1 MNIMDFVYLQIAIIF
16 ICLLLS
22 AFFSGSETVL
32 FSFKKSE
39 LIKFSFSKN
48 SLENKIAKFLSH
60 PQNIL
65 ITLLMGN
72 LFVNI
77 LLSSL
82 STSLLLSQW
91 PQYGHIIAIA
101 IVTPVIIL
109 FGEII
114 PKLLS
119 LYNYRKLVYYIMP
132 VISLFHTIMLPVR
145 YILLK
150 ISNSFIKIFHLRLGA
165 SFDISEDDLSAAIYY
180 GEKYGILSGDEKQ
193 FISNLLR
200 FTKKTAE
207 NAMIHRNKAIFIPGD
222 ATVEEAINIF
232 KETDVVRAPVYKNN
246 LDTIIGLIDSRELVS
261 YATGIKKAKTI
272 TKLIH
277 PIYHYPASKS
287 LSELLEEFLKNKIQI
302 AVVVDEYGGTE
313 GIVTLKRII
322 AELFGRG
329 YTLWEDMP
337 TAEIKKEKD
346 VVIVP
351 GDMQIDEFNAMFNVS
366 IDSSKSETIGGY
378 IIERLG
384 YLPKRRASIMVDNY
398 IVTVRYVTKN
408 RIQSIEVKSEES

>member
-1 MNIMDFVYLQIAIIF
+1 MDYLHLQIAIIF
-16 ICLLLS
+16 ICLFLS

-39 LIKFSFSKN
+39 LIKFYFSDDL
-48 SLENKIAKFLSH
+48 LENKIAKFLSH

-65 ITLLMGN
+65 ITLLTGN

-82 STSLLLSQW
+82 STSLFLSQW

-109 FGEII
+109 LGEII

-119 LYNYRKLVYYIMP
+119 LYHYKKLVHHIMP
-132 VISLFHTIMLPVR
+132 VISLFHDIILPIR
-145 YILLK
+145 YILLT
-150 ISNSFIKIFHLRLGA
+150 ISNSFIKMFNLQLDA
-165 SFDISEDDLSAAIYY
+165 LFDISEDDLFAAIYY

-200 FTKKTAE
+200 FTRKTAE
-207 NAMIHRNKAIFIPGD
+207 NAMIHRNKAIFIPHE
-222 ATVEEAINIF
+222 ATVQEVINIF
-232 KETDVVRAPVYKNN
+232 KETDIVRAPVYKNN
-246 LDTIIGLIDSRELVS
+246 LDTIIGLIDSRELVAH
-261 YATGIKKAKTI
+261 ATGIKKVKKI

-277 PIYHYPASKS
+277 PIYYYPASKS
-287 LSELLEEFLKNKIQI
+287 LSELLEEFLRNKIQI
-302 AVVVDEYGGTE
+302 AVVIDEYGGTA

-322 AELFGRG
+322 TELFGRG

-337 TAEIKKEKD
+337 KPEIKKEKG

-351 GDMQIDEFNAMFNVS
+351 GDMQIDEFNTMFDVS
-366 IDSSKSETIGGY
+366 IHSNESETIGGY
-378 IIERLG
+378 IIEKLG
-384 YLPKRRASIMVDNY
+384 YLPKRRASIMVDDY
-398 IVTVRYVTKN
+398 ILTVRYVAKN
-408 RIQSIEVKSEES
+408 RIQSIEVKREVS

>member
-1 MNIMDFVYLQIAIIF
+1 MNIMDYVHLQIAIIF
-16 ICLLLS
+16 VCLFLS
-22 AFFSGSETVL
+22 AFFSGSETIL

-39 LIKFSFSKN
+39 LIKFSFSEN
-48 SLENKIAKFLSH
+48 LLENKIAKFLSH

-65 ITLLMGN
+65 ITLLTGN

-119 LYNYRKLVYYIMP
+119 LYNYRKLVHYIMP
-132 VISLFHTIMLPVR
+132 IISLFHTIILPIR
-145 YILLK
+145 YILLS
-150 ISNSFIKIFHLRLGA
+150 ISNSFIKIFKLRLDA

-207 NAMIHRNKAIFIPGD
+207 NAMIHRNKAIFIPYD
-222 ATVEEAINIF
+222 ASVQEAINIF

-246 LDTIIGLIDSRELVS
+246 LDTIIGLIDSRELVP

-287 LSELLEEFLKNKIQI
+287 LSELLEEFLTNKIQI
-302 AVVVDEYGGTE
+302 AVVVDEYGGTA

-329 YTLWEDMP
+329 YTLWEDIP
-337 TAEIKKEKD
+337 KAEIKKEKD

-351 GDMQIDEFNAMFNVS
+351 GDMQIDEFNALFNVL
-366 IDSSKSETIGGY
+366 IDSSESETIGGY

-384 YLPKRRASIMVDNY
+384 YLPKRRASIMVDDY
-398 IVTVRYVTKN
+398 ILTVRYVTKN
-408 RIQSIEVKSEES
+408 RIQSIEVKKEEL

>member
-1 MNIMDFVYLQIAIIF
+1 MDYIYLQLVIIF
-16 ICLLLS
+16 MCLFFS

-39 LIKFSFSKN
+39 LIKFSFSEN
-48 SLENKIAKFLSH
+48 ALENQIAKFLSH

-65 ITLLMGN
+65 ITILAGN

-82 STSLLLSQW
+82 STSLLLSHW

-101 IVTPVIIL
+101 IVTPVLIL

-119 LYNYRKLVYYIMP
+119 LYNYRNLVYYLLP
-132 VISLFHTIMLPVR
+132 VISLIHKVILPVR
-145 YILLK
+145 YVLLA
-150 ISNSFIKIFHLRLGA
+150 ISNSFIRLLKLRLDA

-180 GEKYGILSGDEKQ
+180 GEKYGILSQDEKQ

-207 NAMIHRNKAIFIPGD
+207 NAMIHRNKAIFIPYD
-222 ATVEEAINIF
+222 AAIQEVINIF
-232 KETDVVRAPVYKNN
+232 KETDIVRAPVYKNN
-246 LDTIIGLIDSRELVS
+246 LDTIVGLIDSRELVP
-261 YATGIKKAKTI
+261 YATGIKKGKTI

-277 PIYHYPASKS
+277 PIFHYPASKS
-287 LSELLEEFLKNKIQI
+287 LSELLEEFLRNKIQI
-302 AVVVDEYGGTE
+302 AVIVDEYGGTL

-329 YTLWEDMP
+329 YTLWEDIP
-337 TAEIKKEKD
+337 KPEIKKEKD

-351 GDMQIDEFNAMFNVS
+351 GDMQIDEFNTMFDVS
-366 IDSSKSETIGGY
+366 IDSSESETIGGY
-378 IIERLG
+378 IIEKLG
-384 YLPKRRASIMVDNY
+384 YLPKRRASIMVDDY
-398 IVTVRYVTKN
+398 IITVRYVAKN
-408 RIQSIEVKSEES
+408 RIQSIEVKKAE

>member
-1 MNIMDFVYLQIAIIF
+1 MDYVYLQIAIIF
-16 ICLLLS
+16 ICLFLS

-39 LIKFSFSKN
+39 LIKFSFSEN
-48 SLENKIAKFLSH
+48 ILENKIAKFLSH

-65 ITLLMGN
+65 ITLLAGN

-82 STSLLLSQW
+82 TTSLLLTQW

-119 LYNYRKLVYYIMP
+119 LYNYRKLVYYLIP
-132 VISLFHTIMLPVR
+132 VISLFHNAMLPIR
-145 YILLK
+145 YILLT
-150 ISNSFIKIFHLRLGA
+150 ISNLFIKIFHLRLDA
-165 SFDISEDDLSAAIYY
+165 AYDISEDDLSAAIYY
-180 GEKYGILSGDEKQ
+180 GEKYGILSVDEKQ

-207 NAMIHRNKAIFIPGD
+207 NAMIHRNKAIFIPYD
-222 ATVEEAINIF
+222 ASIYEVIDIF
-232 KETDVVRAPVYKNN
+232 KEKDIVRAPVYKNN
-246 LDTIIGLIDSRELVS
+246 LDTIVGVIDSRELVP
-261 YATGIKKAKTI
+261 YATGMKKGKTI

-277 PIYHYPASKS
+277 TIYHYPASKS
-287 LSELLEEFLKNKIQI
+287 LSELLEEFLRNKIQI
-302 AVVVDEYGGTE
+302 AVVVDEYGGTA
-313 GIVTLKRII
+313 GIVTLKGII
-322 AELFGRG
+322 AELFGRR

-337 TAEIKKEKD
+337 KQEIKKEKD

-351 GDMQIDEFNAMFNVS
+351 GDMQIDEFNAMFDVS
-366 IDSSKSETIGGY
+366 IDTSESETIGGY

-384 YLPKRRASIMVDNY
+384 YLPKRRASIMVDDY
-398 IVTVRYVTKN
+398 ILTVRYVAKN
-408 RIQSIEVKSEES
+408 RIQSIEVKREES